1 MRSVSFLTDDL
12 LSSGQAE
19 TFDFV
24 FIDADKVSY
33 ESYYEKCLLLL
44 RKGGIVAI
52 DNVRAVPL
60 SSLRFTC
67 KAERYH
73 KQLNASCDYL

>member
-1 MRSVSFLTDDL
+1 MRSVLFLTDDL

-24 FIDADKVSY
+24 FIDADKVGY
-33 ESYYEKCLLLL
+33 DSYYEKCLLLL

-52 DNVRAVPL
+52 DNVRAAL
-60 SSLRFTC
+60 LFNSRSTC
-67 KAERYH
+67 
-73 KQLNASCDYL
+73 

>member
-33 ESYYEKCLLLL
+33 DSYYEKCLLLL

-52 DNVRAVPL
+52 DNVRAAPL
-60 SSLRFTC
+60 SNLRFTC
-67 KAERYH
+67 
-73 KQLNASCDYL
+73 